1 MAEAA
6 AIRTEGLGKRFGRTL
21 ALQDLSIEVARG
33 EIFALL
39 GPNGAGKTTAVRL
52 LLGLTTPTGGHGEVL
67 GAPLGSPAARRRT
80 GYMPELFRHPP
91 WLSGEEVLRAH
102 AALVPVPPER
112 RASEVDRVLSLV
124 GLAER
129 RREAVAGYS
138 KGMQQR
144 LALAAALL
152 GEPELVVL
160 DEPTS
165 ALDPVGRRDVREI
178 IRALGAGGTAVVLN
192 SHLLSEVEAVCDRVA
207 ILRDGRTIAQGSLDE
222 LRGPAAVRIRLD
234 HPGRAEDEALAA
246 FGPVTPEGEWR
257 AVAMAEPGR
266 VPELVA
272 AVVAAGGRVLSLERR
287 QGTLEERL
295 IALLETEGER

>member
-52 LLGLTTPTGGHGEVL
+52 LLGLTAPSAGQGWVL
-67 GAPLGSPAARRRT
+67 GRPVGSREARRRT

-91 WLSGEEVLRAH
+91 WLRGREVLFAH
-102 AALVPVPPER
+102 AALAGIARDRRAAAVDGALATVDLER
-112 RASEVDRVLSLV
+112 RAD
-124 GLAER
+124 
-129 RREAVAGYS
+129 EAVATYS

-144 LALAAALL
+144 LALAVALL
-152 GEPELVVL
+152 GAPDLVVL

-165 ALDPVGRRDVREI
+165 ALDPVGRRDVREV
-178 IRALGAGGTAVVLN
+178 IRALRARGTAVLLN

-207 ILRDGRTIAQGSLDE
+207 VLRGGRVIAQGTLEE
-222 LRGPAAVRIRLD
+222 LCGRPQVHIRLAA
-234 HPGRAEDEALAA
+234 RDEAVERALAA
-246 FGPVTPEGEWR
+246 FGRVRPDADWLVVEVDD
-257 AVAMAEPGR
+257 AGR
-266 VPELVA
+266 VPDLVE
-272 AVVAAGGRVLSLERR
+272 AVVGAGGRIRAVEVR
-287 QGTLEERL
+287 QGSLEERL
-295 IALLETEGER
+295 IDLLQAAPA

>member
-1 MAEAA
+1 M
-6 AIRTEGLGKRFGRTL
+6 RTRGLGKRFGRTL
-21 ALQDLSIEVARG
+21 ALADLTIEVGPG
-33 EIFALL
+33 EVFALL